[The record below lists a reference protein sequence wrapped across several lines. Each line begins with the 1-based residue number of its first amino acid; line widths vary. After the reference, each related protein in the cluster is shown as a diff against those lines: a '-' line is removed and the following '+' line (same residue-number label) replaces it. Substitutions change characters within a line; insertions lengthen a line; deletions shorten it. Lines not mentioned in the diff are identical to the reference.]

1 MFSRGTRQENIEKM
15 QQEELDLLIIG
26 GGINRA
32 GGDIQTTTSGIKNR
46 PVGKKDVSERT
57 TSRSTKLIH

>member
-26 GGINRA
+26 GGITGA
-32 GGDIQTTTSGIKNR
+32 GVAIQAAASGIKT
-46 PVGKKDVSERT
+46 G
-57 TSRSTKLIH
+57 LI